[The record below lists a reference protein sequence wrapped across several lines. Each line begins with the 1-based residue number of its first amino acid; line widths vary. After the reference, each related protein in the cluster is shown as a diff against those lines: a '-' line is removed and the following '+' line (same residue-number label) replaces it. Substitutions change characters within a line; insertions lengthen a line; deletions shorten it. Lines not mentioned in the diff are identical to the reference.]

1 MQYDVCNKTVLI
13 TGGTSGIGL
22 ATAQLFLENKASVA
36 IVGRDAAKGSAAKH
50 LLAAF
55 DQVQYIQGDITHPL
69 ECESIVKQTL
79 AYFGRLD
86 ILINSAGIY
95 LEKLLSEVSEK
106 EYDSIMNTNVK
117 GVYFMCQAALPALRK
132 TNSGAI
138 VNIASDAGINGN
150 LLCTAYCA
158 SKGAVVAFTKALS
171 LEAAPYH
178 LRVNCVCPG
187 DVDTPMLGR
196 QLSENNT
203 CNLKEMEQLYPLG
216 RIAKAAEIANV
227 IAFLASP
234 AASFVTG
241 AVWSVDGG
249 LTAC

>member
-22 ATAQLFLENKASVA
+22 ATAKLFLENKASVA

-50 LLAAF
+50 LLAAV
-55 DQVQYIQGDITHPL
+55 DQVQYIQGDITHPM

-132 TNSGAI
+132 TDSGAI
-138 VNIASDAGINGN
+138 VNIASDAGISGN

-187 DVDTPMLGR
+187 DVDTPMLER
-196 QLSENNT
+196 QLLENNT

-216 RIAKAAEIANV
+216 RIAKATEIANV